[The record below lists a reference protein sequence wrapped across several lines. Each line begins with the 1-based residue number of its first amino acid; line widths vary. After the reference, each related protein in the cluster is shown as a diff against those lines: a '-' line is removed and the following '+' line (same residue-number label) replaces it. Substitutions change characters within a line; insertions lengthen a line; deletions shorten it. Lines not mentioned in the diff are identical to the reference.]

1 MCRDRMCV
9 HLGISTMKDVLT
21 ILLVEDDPD
30 SLANMVDILELD
42 GHIVRVARSFAEVLN
57 AEVQSDIHLA
67 ILDRRLPDGEVE
79 DHLANLSDRLPNAE
93 FIIVTGFA
101 NMEGTIA
108 SFKHG
113 VTDYLLKPV
122 HPDVIRQSVARIAKH
137 KRMEADLQRQQRFAN
152 QLLETSE
159 TYIVVLNLQG
169 HAIHVN
175 KHFSDITGWQLD
187 DLIDQDYIDHCI
199 PESDR
204 ENVREIFE
212 QTLKGNTSSGIRN
225 GLLTKSG
232 RVRQIRWSDSVLRDA
247 HGNIESVLAIGI
259 DVTAIID
266 AQESA
271 ARDHRLA
278 AIGQTVAGLAH
289 ESRNALQRINAS
301 VELLRLDLPPETD
314 TREEVDSIA
323 RAADELGNALEEVR
337 EYAAPIRLQRELVML
352 HDVWRQVWTYLA
364 KSHSDRDIKLCEMQC
379 DCGCPVEVDI
389 LRLEQV
395 FRNLFENSL
404 AACDDPVRIEIQC
417 RCDGAENILVDYSDN
432 GPGLTAEEQRKL
444 FDPFFT
450 TKVKGTGLGMSIVQR
465 ILDAHGGEI
474 RVAEP
479 THPGARFL
487 IQLSKHDGAVQDN
500 CSGDCETLHA

>member
-1 MCRDRMCV
+1 MSDE
-9 HLGISTMKDVLT
+9 LT

-30 SLANMVDILELD
+30 SLANMVDILDLD
-42 GHIVRVARSFAEVLN
+42 GHRVRVAQSFAEVLN
-57 AEVQSDIHLA
+57 AAPQPSIELA

-79 DHLANLSDRLPNAE
+79 DHLAGLSERLPNAE

-122 HPDVIRQSVARIAKH
+122 HPDVIRQSVARIAKQ
-137 KRMEADLQRQQRFAN
+137 KRVEADLQRQQRFAN

-159 TYIVVLNLQG
+159 AFIVVLDLTG
-169 HAIHVN
+169 RIVHFN
-175 KHFSDITGWQLD
+175 KHFSEVTGWQLD
-187 DLIDQDYIDHCI
+187 DLIGRDYIDHCT
-199 PESDR
+199 PEPER
-204 ENVREIFE
+204 ERVGEIFQ
-212 QTLKGNTSSGIRN
+212 QTALGRTSSGVRN
-225 GLLTKSG
+225 GLLTKSD
-232 RVRQIRWSDSVLRDA
+232 RVRQIRWSDSTLKDA
-247 HGNIESVLAIGI
+247 SGNIESVLAIGI
-259 DVTAIID
+259 DVTDIID
-266 AQESA
+266 AQEAA

-301 VELLRLDLPPETD
+301 VELLRLDLPLETD

-323 RAADELGNALEEVR
+323 RAANELGSTLEEVR
-337 EYAAPIRLQRELVML
+337 EYAAPIRLHRESVKLQE
-352 HDVWRQVWTYLA
+352 VWRQVWSNLS
-364 KSHSDRDIKLCEMQC
+364 KSRGDRDAELIETQC
-379 DCGCPVEVDI
+379 DCGCPAEVDT

-404 AACDDPVRIEIQC
+404 AACENPVRIQIECLCKGTEDIH
-417 RCDGAENILVDYSDN
+417 LDYSDN
-432 GPGLTAEEQRKL
+432 GPGLSAEQQQKL

-465 ILDAHGGEI
+465 IIEAHGGDI
-474 RVAEP
+474 RVVKP
-479 THPGARFL
+479 VHCGARFRIRL
-487 IQLSKHDGAVQDN
+487 GKDDAIQNA
-500 CSGDCETLHA
+500 CSGESKSLHA